1 MKEIRQEGV
10 HWIHVAQDRDQCQ
23 ALVNQVNNFWIPYN
37 VWNFWLDEEP
47 LAFQDYFYSMEWVS
61 EWVSDSVKV
70 YELSVI

>member
-37 VWNFWLDEEP
+37 VWNF
-47 LAFQDYFYSMEWVS
+47 
-61 EWVSDSVKV
+61 
-70 YELSVI
+70 